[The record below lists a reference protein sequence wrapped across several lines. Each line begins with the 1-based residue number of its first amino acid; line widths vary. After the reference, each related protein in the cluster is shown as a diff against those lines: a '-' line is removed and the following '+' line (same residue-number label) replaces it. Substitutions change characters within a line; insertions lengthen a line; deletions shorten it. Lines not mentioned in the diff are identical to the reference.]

1 MEFLQ
6 QLLQDATKLF
16 VTVFITTFATA
27 YANRLVAKRNNKV
40 KEPPRR
46 LPNVRKVVQRKIIK
60 LCNLPPNGSSYKLDG
75 MLPASRLL
83 LLCT

>member
-27 YANRLVAKRNNKV
+27 CANKLVAKRNNKSKRTTQTSV
-40 KEPPRR
+40 NRTQF
-46 LPNVRKVVQRKIIK
+46 V
-60 LCNLPPNGSSYKLDG
+60 SH
-75 MLPASRLL
+75 LL
-83 LLCT
+83 TIGGAVLL

>member
-27 YANRLVAKRNNKV
+27 CANKLVAKRNNKSKKNHPDV
-40 KEPPRR
+40 C
-46 LPNVRKVVQRKIIK
+46 Q
-60 LCNLPPNGSSYKLDG
+60 
-75 MLPASRLL
+75 
-83 LLCT
+83 T

>member
-27 YANRLVAKRNNKV
+27 CANKLVAKRNNKSKRTTQTSV
-40 KEPPRR
+40 NRTQF
-46 LPNVRKVVQRKIIK
+46 VRH
-60 LCNLPPNGSSYKLDG
+60 
-75 MLPASRLL
+75 LL
-83 LLCT
+83 TIGGAVLLCLENIHLR